1 LGLKTSLGKKVN
13 NDLFLLLKDC
23 VNQIG
28 RDGLILVEENISP
41 ENEIE
46 VVQGIE
52 LDGYASSYFVNDL
65 KNFEVVYENPYLLIT
80 NNPINSLNQI
90 RDVIEYVKTNNKPLV
105 VAEEINKDIV
115 STLVLNNIQKN

>member
-1 LGLKTSLGKKVN
+1 
-13 NDLFLLLKDC
+13 LKDC

-28 RDGLILVEENISP
+28 RDGLILENISP

-52 LDGYASSYFVNDL
+52 LDKGYASSYFVNDL

-90 RDVIEYVKTNNKPLV
+90 RVIEYVKTNNKPLV
-105 VAEEINKDIV
+105 IVAEEINKDIV

>member
-1 LGLKTSLGKKVN
+1 V
-13 NDLFLLLKDC
+13 
-23 VNQIG
+23 I
-28 RDGLILVEENISP
+28 LIEENISP

-52 LDGYASSYFVNDL
+52 LDKGYASSYFVNDL

>member
-1 LGLKTSLGKKVN
+1 
-13 NDLFLLLKDC
+13 LKDC

-52 LDGYASSYFVNDL
+52 LDKGYASSYFVNDL

-105 VAEEINKDIV
+105 IV
-115 STLVLNNIQKN
+115 RRN

>member
-1 LGLKTSLGKKVN
+1 MI
-13 NDLFLLLKDC
+13 FLLLKDC

-52 LDGYASSYFVNDL
+52 LDKGYASSYFVNDL
-65 KNFEVVYENPYLLIT
+65 KILKLSMKILI
-80 NNPINSLNQI
+80 
-90 RDVIEYVKTNNKPLV
+90 Y
-105 VAEEINKDIV
+105 
-115 STLVLNNIQKN
+115 

>member
-1 LGLKTSLGKKVN
+1 MIFFYFWKI
-13 NDLFLLLKDC
+13 

-52 LDGYASSYFVNDL
+52 LDKGYASSYFVNDL
-65 KNFEVVYENPYLLIT
+65 KILKLSMKILI
-80 NNPINSLNQI
+80 
-90 RDVIEYVKTNNKPLV
+90 Y
-105 VAEEINKDIV
+105 
-115 STLVLNNIQKN
+115 